1 MRLQVCLVVPQREVT
16 GGSGQQMPDV
26 RERLSTGGAQEAVV
40 PDCDEALWQDMLEE
54 AADACLC
61 GKRAVLPLVAR
72 ALLEAEGDVP
82 VFKLFDAV
90 VGESH
95 ATDVGGEGG
104 DDLVASD
111 RRVDSG

>member
-40 PDCDEALWQDMLEE
+40 PDFDEALWQAMLEE

-61 GKRAVLPLVAR
+61 GKRAVLPWLLARSLKRQVTCPSSSFSMRLLVRAMRRMEGAR
-72 ALLEAEGDVP
+72 EAMTWLPVP
-82 VFKLFDAV
+82 A
-90 VGESH
+90 G
-95 ATDVGGEGG
+95 
-104 DDLVASD
+104 
-111 RRVDSG
+111 